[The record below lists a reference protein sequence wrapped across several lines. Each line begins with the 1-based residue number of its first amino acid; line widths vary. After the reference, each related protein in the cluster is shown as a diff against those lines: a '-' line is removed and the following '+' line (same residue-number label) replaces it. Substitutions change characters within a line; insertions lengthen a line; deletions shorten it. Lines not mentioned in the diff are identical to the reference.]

1 MRIYDFEGK
10 KNISGERIREARL
23 KLRRGAGAGR
33 GRNNGV
39 GLDKPYRNR
48 NAVYSRLRDTRLCP
62 RPRRVRPLAP
72 RNRVNPRPPRR
83 GLFFCTFLK
92 KLLTYCEQY
101 DIIIDRK
108 EVNTLSKR
116 KKKRGNK
123 AEPDS
128 YLNLVTAILNLVIAI
143 LLLIEK
149 LTE

>member
-1 MRIYDFEGK
+1 MPA
-10 KNISGERIREARL
+10 GEVIASR
-23 KLRRGAGAGR
+23 AGNTLLLG
-33 GRNNGV
+33 GV
-39 GLDKPYRNR
+39 GFVLIFTLSLLLGMFCAQREGTLFDR
-48 NAVYSRLRDTRLCP
+48 AVC
-62 RPRRVRPLAP
+62 
-72 RNRVNPRPPRR
+72 
-83 GLFFCTFLK
+83 K
-92 KLLTYCEQY
+92 QY

-108 EVNTLSKR
+108 EVNALSKR

>member
-1 MRIYDFEGK
+1 MHHLPRTRGGGRSRQSFRRIIVQK
-10 KNISGERIREARL
+10 KRAGLYGLAR
-23 KLRRGAGAGR
+23 
-33 GRNNGV
+33 
-39 GLDKPYRNR
+39 
-48 NAVYSRLRDTRLCP
+48 
-62 RPRRVRPLAP
+62 
-72 RNRVNPRPPRR
+72 
-83 GLFFCTFLK
+83 FFV
-92 KLLTYCEQY
+92 QY

-108 EVNTLSKR
+108 EVNALSKR